1 MVSSFDVKLH
11 IWFNKIKINVLV
23 AERVSN
29 RMELATGSVL
39 YKHWSA
45 EPFQVIFNQPFTI
58 GGFLDKFEC
67 FVVLFVY
74 KMD

>member
-1 MVSSFDVKLH
+1 MPHLVYQMNHLC
-11 IWFNKIKINVLV
+11 LV

-45 EPFQVIFNQPFTI
+45 EPFQVLI
-58 GGFLDKFEC
+58 
-67 FVVLFVY
+67 Y
-74 KMD
+74 KRN